1 MMSEWKLVPVEP
13 TSEMTAAACHVVVE
27 QDRGGVQCLWPTEAQ
42 AIYAAMLSA
51 APEPREAQPV
61 ADMPAVVQVPQGLI
75 EAVDRVL
82 EEAHCDCPQ
91 RLRFDDG
98 QHLSGC
104 PLFDLNV
111 ARLAMLDAAP
121 PQPEAVTNDEVEAAM
136 GAFCL
141 DQPPRAAMR
150 AALLAAMKV
159 GGER

>member
-1 MMSEWKLVPVEP
+1 M
-13 TSEMTAAACHVVVE
+13 TEMVTIPREVVE
-27 QDRGGVQCLWPTEAQ
+27 RAIKAFEDFEWATGFSRVLACDAVADLQDALAAGEAG
-42 AIYAAMLSA
+42 
-51 APEPREAQPV
+51 PV